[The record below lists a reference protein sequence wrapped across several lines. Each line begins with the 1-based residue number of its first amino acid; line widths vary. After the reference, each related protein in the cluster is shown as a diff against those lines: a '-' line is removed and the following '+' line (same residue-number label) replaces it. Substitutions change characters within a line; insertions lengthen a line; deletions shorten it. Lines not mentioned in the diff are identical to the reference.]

1 MRTTTVRT
9 IRSTFAIALAAALL
23 GVGGAA
29 QARPNAGQPV
39 TEDPTTSCGLARVG
53 TQLVYCDD
61 LTGNDVPAPLWIPQR

>member
-1 MRTTTVRT
+1 MSATTTRT

-29 QARPNAGQPV
+29 QARPDAGAPV
-39 TEDPTTSCGLARVG
+39 TEDPTPHCGLARVG
-53 TQLVYCDD
+53 TQYVSCDN